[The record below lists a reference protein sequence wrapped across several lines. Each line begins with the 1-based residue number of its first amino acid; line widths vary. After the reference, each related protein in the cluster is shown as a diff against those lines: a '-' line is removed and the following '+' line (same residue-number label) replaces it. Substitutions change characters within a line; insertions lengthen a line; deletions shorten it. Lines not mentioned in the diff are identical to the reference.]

1 MQRMRSVF
9 APTGLVLTVLLLAG
23 YQPAAQADLIRA
35 APGRSF
41 PDIAG
46 DIGGSQTYVYDPATQ
61 TGTFALI
68 NAPHLISLGPSV
80 KDLVPMQPDRNGTLT
95 QTLELKLDRNGRL
108 VDSPFNRFEIFG
120 TVVINDKVYEGL
132 LLKGKPTAFGIA
144 DRDRTAA
151 RNPEVF
157 GLNVEIEDGQLA
169 DTFGAE
175 AYLRI
180 IPQANSTFRGEFTCD
195 FSAEKPLTNLLAL
208 DRRLSAPWTGTISLI
223 ALFAGVAA
231 LLACRVV
238 RMKSRPVRRG
248 PVPRQRPVG
257 QWATPSCWSPHRGP
271 SPSVGL

>member
-9 APTGLVLTVLLLAG
+9 ARMGLLSTLLIAAAS
-23 YQPAAQADLIRA
+23 QPAARADLIRA

-80 KDLVPMQPDRNGTLT
+80 KDLVPMQPDRHGTLT
-95 QTLELKLDRNGRL
+95 QTLELKLDRCGRL
-108 VDSPFNRFEIFG
+108 IQSPLNRFEIFG
-120 TVVINDKVYEGL
+120 TVTINDKVYEGL
-132 LLKGKPTAFGIA
+132 LLRGRPTAFGLA
-144 DRDRTAA
+144 ERGRAA
-151 RNPEVF
+151 EKDPEVF
-157 GLNVEIEDGQLA
+157 GLNVEIDGGQLREA
-169 DTFGAE
+169 FGPE

-208 DRRLSAPWTGTISLI
+208 DHQLSASWMGPISMI
-223 ALFAGVAA
+223 AAVAGGAGLLTWRAGRSTSRAA
-231 LLACRVV
+231 
-238 RMKSRPVRRG
+238 RRG
-248 PVPRQRPVG
+248 PARRHRPLG
-257 QWATPSCWSPHRGP
+257 TWAAPSC
-271 SPSVGL
+271 